1 MSKRNIF
8 ALAMLGAAL
17 FAGTAAADGK
27 TKRVYKPGP
36 APLNT
41 TCPTGYAKNNLGQC
55 VRLSKTP
62 TCPSGTFRDSRG
74 QCVRPA
80 PRTTTCPTG
89 YSKDSQGNCFRQ
101 AQRPAPRPV
110 PRPAP
115 RPAPVQQASFDLS
128 GFNGGVGAGVNGGYY
143 GGGGF
148 IQTAPLRR
156 FSGVLDAPGAAFA
169 FNQRATRAP
178 SRPAPRPRPSP
189 RPKGGRGY
197 K

>member
-8 ALAMLGAAL
+8 ALAMLGAAF

-36 APLNT
+36 APLNI
-41 TCPTGYAKNNLGQC
+41 
-55 VRLSKTP
+55 
-62 TCPSGTFRDSRG
+62 TCPSGYLRDSRG

-80 PRTTTCPTG
+80 PRTTTNCPSG
-89 YSKDSQGNCFRQ
+89 YSLNRNGQCIRIAQ
-101 AQRPAPRPV
+101 ARPAPRPAPRPVSRPV

-115 RPAPVQQASFDLS
+115 RPAPVQQASYDLS
-128 GFNGGVGAGVNGGYY
+128 GFNGGVGAGVSGGFY

-148 IQTAPLRR
+148 IQTAPARS
-156 FSGVLDAPGAAFA
+156 FSGVLNSPGAVFA
-169 FNQRATRAP
+169 FNQRAAP
-178 SRPAPRPRPSP
+178 APKRPAPRPMP
-189 RPKGGRGY
+189 RRAPVKRMMPRGGR